1 MKSPDL
7 FPDLLAAA
15 QRELADANPF
25 EPLAMDGLGLTEDD
39 KAEDEERYWFWDD
52 NDYAAQ
58 VCQKRRGP
66 L

>member
-1 MKSPDL
+1 MFTPDL

-15 QRELADANPF
+15 RRELAESHPF
-25 EPLAMDGLGLTEDD
+25 EPLTTDGLGLTEDE

-52 NDYAAQ
+52 DDYAAQ
-58 VCQKRRGP
+58 VCQKRWGE